1 MDDHPLAGSPER
13 PGVNGGL
20 RGASDAPEV
29 LRTGLRV
36 AAVALAIDGRLCG
49 QQSSRV
55 PWIAAA
61 GGSTR
66 GGGREQE
73 GKGNAGSQKPT
84 GREAQGVLLCPPP
97 PWRTGASRPTR
108 SAIRQALC
116 HRPDGRSTRRLP
128 PRGDSGGTIGFSAPL
143 PASHV
148 TSVVRVS
155 SENARNTADRACLTC
170 SGDDQEALRPFRGPA
185 EPSPQAFGRLHQG
198 FPPLRKPPA
207 QPRQ

>member
-1 MDDHPLAGSPER
+1 VDDHPLAGSPER

-20 RGASDAPEV
+20 RGASDAAEV

-49 QQSSRV
+49 QQSNRV

-73 GKGNAGSQKPT
+73 RKGNAGSQKPT

-97 PWRTGASRPTR
+97 SGEQGYSSHAIRYPSITALTRPRSLDEANSGPELPTGGRRRR
-108 SAIRQALC
+108 SASSRIA
-116 HRPDGRSTRRLP
+116 HPARP
-128 PRGDSGGTIGFSAPL
+128 
-143 PASHV
+143 
-148 TSVVRVS
+148 
-155 SENARNTADRACLTC
+155 
-170 SGDDQEALRPFRGPA
+170 RP
-185 EPSPQAFGRLHQG
+185 S
-198 FPPLRKPPA
+198 
-207 QPRQ
+207 